1 MPTRLPLFLLLALPV
16 LDAATPPEV
25 LIRNG
30 HYKRARALAEERSR
44 TSPNDPETFWL
55 MSAVKQ
61 AWHDPNAAVD
71 LADKAVAA
79 DSKSARYHFR
89 LAEALG
95 DVAQRA
101 GVLKQLG
108 LARRFKKEIDTTIAL
123 DPHNID
129 ALTYL
134 MQFHLRAPGIMG
146 GDKTMGRAIPA
157 QILSFDPVKGY
168 FAQVELARF
177 DKQNDKVEDFYR
189 KAVAAGPASYDAQI
203 ALANWC
209 GNNQKFEESETHAR
223 QAIQID
229 SDRVPGHILLAVCMV
244 QQQKW
249 SDLDTTLAEAERLIP
264 DNLSPYY
271 RAAMV
276 CLGRKTDLA
285 RAERYVRK
293 YLAQEPEPNAT
304 PHANAHWRL
313 GQMIEQQG
321 RKPEAIAEFQ
331 TAVKMDPNSPAK
343 QDLKQLK

>member
-1 MPTRLPLFLLLALPV
+1 MPKRLLLLLLFALPV

-30 HYKRARALAEERSR
+30 HYKRARTLAEERSR
-44 TSPNDPETFWL
+44 ANPNDPETLWL

-61 AWHDPNAAVD
+61 AWHDPHAAVD

-95 DVAQRA
+95 EVAEKASVFRQP
-101 GVLKQLG
+101 G
-108 LARRFKKEIDTTIAL
+108 LAHRFKKEIDATIAL
-123 DPHNID
+123 DPHYSD
-129 ALTYL
+129 ALIYL
-134 MQFHLRAPGIMG
+134 MHFHLRAPGIMG
-146 GDKTMGRAIPA
+146 GDKTMGRAIPE

-168 FAQVELARF
+168 FAHVDLARF

-189 KAVAAGPASYDAQI
+189 KAVAASPASYDAQI

-209 GNNQKFEESETHAR
+209 GNNQKVEESEAHAR
-223 QAIQID
+223 QAIKID
-229 SDRVPGHILLAVCMV
+229 SDRAPGHILLAACMV

-249 SDLDTTLAEAERLIP
+249 TELDPTLAEAEKLIP

-276 CLGRKTDLA
+276 CLGRKTDLP
-285 RAERYVRK
+285 RAERYIRK
-293 YLAQEPEPNAT
+293 YLSQEPEPNAT
-304 PHANAHWRL
+304 QHANAHWRL
-313 GQMIEQQG
+313 GQAIEQQG
-321 RKPEAIAEFQ
+321 RKPDAISEFQ
-331 TAVKMDPNSPAK
+331 IAVKMDPNSPAK
-343 QDLKQLK
+343 QDLKRLK